1 MSSITSS
8 ANKALSDQGKQ
19 EDKGFLDMVAEKKS
33 QLDNFQASIASVL
46 PSFPGMPAGKYQDLA
61 IGVDFHPIM
70 IFPFPILPIPHV
82 GMVFDIIGAIF
93 SAISTVVPPPPP
105 PPEVEPGEEPEP
117 QPITVSSVAVA
128 IVHAMKPS
136 VMVNNKF
143 IANAGI
149 SIQHLP
155 GIVLHAIPPVLP
167 MASSEMFMG
176 SSTVLADGA
185 PFSSQFHPAI
195 SCNLIGVPAPFR
207 PKKPKAKVSLMA
219 PTSCL
224 LTIIPG
230 GLPVLVGGPPIID
243 MFGMALSLGLKG
255 IGKLARIGRKSAGKF
270 AKKAT
275 QKMAQKAGKKAGKVL
290 RAVVDALPLNK
301 ARAKRIKNRICE
313 LFGEPVDAATGRVYA
328 ENLDF
333 SLPGPIPLE
342 WTRHYYSD
350 CEVRSPIGSNWHHSY
365 HIGYQYINDDYI
377 SLILPDGREVV
388 LPAIEVGDV
397 YFDYREKITWFKD
410 RKGLAYRSQNGLIHH
425 FVDVADRTG
434 FHAVATISNDLGF
447 EIHFDY
453 DFDGNLCEIIDS
465 ARRKLIVENEN
476 NRITGIYTH
485 NKGKKHWLIR
495 YKVDDDD
502 NLRKVILPNGAT
514 KHFYYKGHL
523 LVRLTNQSG
532 LNFYWEYEGSS
543 DNAKCVHTWGDEGI
557 LEYWIRYEKG
567 KTIATNSLGHT
578 TTYYHDENSLIYR
591 ITDAKGGDTYRQY
604 NEDRDLIL
612 EIDPAGNT
620 TKYNYDDSG
629 NLISFEDA
637 DQNSTIFEYDNM
649 SRLIAYTSPE
659 GMSMS
664 WEYTDGK
671 LTKRTFSNGA
681 TSRYEYDDKLLTT
694 IVDNE
699 GLKTA
704 LNWNNQFELKKVILP
719 DGKTVEWQYD
729 DLGQL
734 LKHTRPNESTT
745 IFKYDV
751 SGNIIE
757 LIESD
762 GNKHQFAYD
771 AADNLIEARDI
782 NRYVEFTY
790 WGLGNLKTRKENGH
804 TINFNY
810 NTEEQLTS
818 IVNEHGEAYRFTLDP
833 LGQIVGEW
841 GFDGLQRRY
850 IRDAAGRVVK
860 TLRPTERWTNYAY
873 NGSGRILTAQHY
885 DGTAEYFTYDGDGN
899 LTEAT
904 NEFATVKFNYENGR
918 IVQEIQNGYTVDS
931 QYNIRGERV
940 KITSSLGADVTH
952 KFGQSGELLHM
963 ASGEW
968 KAQFERDKMGL
979 EIHRMVSGGINIK
992 TQRDKSGRV
1001 TKHAIQAK
1009 NVEGRRVSYQWGKGD
1024 RLLSINN
1031 ELTGQHVDFGYGA
1044 TGNLQWADYDG
1055 IEKIYKMPD
1064 AVGNLFKTIRQDD
1077 REYGAGGKLIR
1088 DDKAI
1093 YEYDDEGNLIKRRVL
1108 SAEDERQLGNWHY
1121 HWFGNGMLRC
1131 VERPDGKVITFEY
1144 DALGRR
1150 TAKIV
1155 GNKADLFDAQP
1166 TKVTSKKKNGWSGIF
1181 TQKEEKPQTN
1191 PQITTPEVHEG
1202 TITRFI
1208 WDRNVLLHEWTYDL
1222 NKRPKLFVDENGELA
1237 TDHEEP
1243 TKTDEQTTWLFEA
1256 DSFVPTAKIV
1266 GDKRYSIVCDYLGTP
1281 VQAYDDEGRKVWDCE
1296 LDIYGNVR
1304 KIVGGQTFISFRYQG
1319 QYEDLETGLYYNRFR
1334 YYSPH
1339 IGNYISK
1346 DPTKFNSREYN
1357 FYRYVT
1363 DSNIMIDPF
1372 GLDYIYELV
1381 DSNGNTYY
1389 TGKAAD
1395 NASMQ
1400 SVAQRHSDTVG
1411 NKDGARFGKGDKM
1424 VRKTET
1430 GLDKNTTRGL
1440 EQRGLERRTNLG
1452 RQDDYV
1458 RGNKINSTSPTRD
1471 VYDTRS
1477 AAADDYLEGKKFK
1490 DLPSLEDLTYEDFK
1504 KAKRKH

>member
-1 MSSITSS
+1 MSNVTGSV
-8 ANKALSDQGKQ
+8 NKALSGESKK

-33 QLDNFQASIASVL
+33 QLDSFQASIASFL

-176 SSTVLADGA
+176 SATVLADGA

-195 SCNLIGVPAPFR
+195 SCNLIGIPAPFR

-255 IGKLARIGRKSAGKF
+255 IGKLARIGRKTAGKF
-270 AKKAT
+270 AQKAA

-301 ARAKRIKNRICE
+301 ARCRRLKNKVCE

-333 SLPGPIPLE
+333 SLPGPIPIE
-342 WTRHYYSD
+342 WTRYYYSD
-350 CEVRSPIGSNWHHSY
+350 CKVPSPIGSNWHHSY
-365 HIGYQYINDDYI
+365 HIGYQYINEDYI

-388 LPAIEVGDV
+388 LPAIEEGDI

-410 RKGLAYRSQNGLIHH
+410 RKGLAYRSQDGLTYH
-425 FVDVADRTG
+425 FADVADRTG

-447 EIHFDY
+447 EILFDY

-465 ARRKLIVENEN
+465 AGRKLIVEHED
-476 NRITGIYTH
+476 NRITGIYTY
-485 NKGKKHWLIR
+485 NKEKKHWLIR
-495 YKVDDDD
+495 YNVDDND
-502 NLRKVILPNGAT
+502 NLRKVILPNGAA

-532 LNFYWEYEGSS
+532 LNFYWEYEGRG
-543 DNAKCVHTWGDEGI
+543 DHAKCVHTWGDEGI
-557 LEYWIRYEKG
+557 LEYWTRYEKG

-578 TTYYHDENSLIYR
+578 TTYYHDENSLIYQ
-591 ITDAKGGDTYRQY
+591 ITDAKGGNTHRQY
-604 NEDRDLIL
+604 NEDRDLVL
-612 EIDPAGNT
+612 EMDPAGNT
-620 TKYNYDDSG
+620 TKHSYDDSG

-637 DQNSTIFEYDNM
+637 DQNSSIFEYDNM
-649 SRLIAYTSPE
+649 NRLVAYTSPE
-659 GMSMS
+659 GMSMA
-664 WEYTDGK
+664 WEFSDGK
-671 LTKRTFSNGA
+671 LTKRTFPNGA
-681 TSRYEYDDKLLTT
+681 TSRYKYDDKLLTA
-694 IVDNE
+694 ILDDKDQ
-699 GLKTA
+699 KTT
-704 LNWNNQFELKKVILP
+704 LNWNNQFELEKVNLP
-719 DGKTVEWQYD
+719 DGKTVQWQYD

-734 LKHTRPNESTT
+734 IRHIRPNDTSTK
-745 IFKYDV
+745 FKYDI
-751 SGNIIE
+751 SGNVIE

-762 GNKHQFAYD
+762 GNKHQFTYD
-771 AADNLIEARDI
+771 AADNLIEARDV

-790 WGLGNLKTRKENGH
+790 WGLGNLKTRKEDGY

-850 IRDAAGRVVK
+850 VRDAAGRVVK
-860 TLRPTERWTNYAY
+860 TLRPAERWTDYTY
-873 NGSGRILTAQHY
+873 NGGGNILIARHY
-885 DGTAEYFTYDGDGN
+885 DGTGEYFTYDGDGN

-904 NEFATVKFNYENGR
+904 NEFTTAKFSYENGR
-918 IVQEIQNGYTVDS
+918 IVQESQNGYTIDS
-931 QYNIRGERV
+931 QYNNKGQRI
-940 KITSSLGADVTH
+940 KITSSLGADIAH
-952 KFGQSGELLHM
+952 EFGQSGELLHM

-992 TQRDKSGRV
+992 TQRDKTGRV
-1001 TKHAIQAK
+1001 TKHAVQAK
-1009 NVEGRRVSYQWGKGD
+1009 NVEGRRISYQWSKGD
-1024 RLLSINN
+1024 RLTSINN
-1031 ELTGQHVDFGYGA
+1031 ELTGQHIDFGYDA

-1055 IEKIYKMPD
+1055 AEKIYKMPD
-1064 AVGNLFKTIRQDD
+1064 AVGNLFKTSKRDD
-1077 REYGAGGKLIR
+1077 REYGTGGKLLQ
-1088 DDKAI
+1088 DDKAA
-1093 YEYDDEGNLIKRRVL
+1093 YEYDEEGNLIKRRVFA
-1108 SAEDERQLGNWHY
+1108 AEDERQLGDWHY

-1131 VERPDGKVITFEY
+1131 VERPDDTVITFEY

-1155 GNKADLFDAQP
+1155 GNKANLFDTQP
-1166 TKVTSKKKNGWSGIF
+1166 ATTTSKKKSNWSGIF
-1181 TQKEEKPQTN
+1181 TQKKEESQTDH
-1191 PQITTPEVHEG
+1191 QIVLPEVREG
-1202 TITRFI
+1202 IITRFI
-1208 WDRNVLLHEWTYDL
+1208 WDGNVPLHEWTYNL

-1237 TDHEEP
+1237 TDKEEP
-1243 TKTDEQTTWLFEA
+1243 TNTDQQTTWLFEA
-1256 DSFVPTAKIV
+1256 NSFIPTAKIV
-1266 GDKRYSIVCDYLGTP
+1266 GDKQYSIVSNYLGTP
-1281 VQAYDDEGRKVWDCE
+1281 VQAYDQEGKKVWDCE

-1304 KIVGGQTFISFRYQG
+1304 NIQGDKSFVPFRYQG
-1319 QYEDLETGLYYNRFR
+1319 QYEDVETGLYYNRFR
-1334 YYSPH
+1334 YYSTD
-1339 IGNYISK
+1339 GGVYISQ
-1346 DPTKFNSREYN
+1346 DPIRLGGNNPNDYAYVNDPNSLIDALGLSSHSSS
-1357 FYRYVT
+1357 FVTFT
-1363 DSNIMIDPF
+1363 DSAGTTLTANGYTDISHMTDTELKQIHYRNTGDRNGMAIFDKETNPMRAHHNKQNPNGPIVIMPEKHHDKPHTNPGQHPF
-1372 GLDYIYELV
+1372 G
-1381 DSNGNTYY
+1381 
-1389 TGKAAD
+1389 K
-1395 NASMQ
+1395 
-1400 SVAQRHSDTVG
+1400 
-1411 NKDGARFGKGDKM
+1411 KKGA
-1424 VRKTET
+1424 
-1430 GLDKNTTRGL
+1430 GLTKS
-1440 EQRGLERRTNLG
+1440 ERRAFNNWRKEFYAHLAE
-1452 RQDDYV
+1452 QELNK
-1458 RGNKINSTSPTRD
+1458 RGIK
-1471 VYDTRS
+1471 V
-1477 AAADDYLEGKKFK
+1477 
-1490 DLPSLEDLTYEDFK
+1490 
-1504 KAKRKH
+1504 KHYH